1 LLDEFQGL
9 GWVGLVGVEPAAQV
23 FCFVEGNDREE
34 RVSGQGQVLRRV
46 DPSVPMVVF
55 HPLTG
60 VFFIVVFVLNSPVV
74 ADHSGGSRQF
84 SKVVARVEAAQEIA
98 GVVPHFEVWIFEVFE
113 IHPGALALEGA
124 ARVGQA
130 SFDRA
135 DGGVA
140 VFAVVEATVTTFGL
154 V

>member
-1 LLDEFQGL
+1 
-9 GWVGLVGVEPAAQV
+9 V
-23 FCFVEGNDREE
+23 
-34 RVSGQGQVLRRV
+34 
-46 DPSVPMVVF
+46 
-55 HPLTG
+55 
-60 VFFIVVFVLNSPVV
+60 
-74 ADHSGGSRQF
+74 
-84 SKVVARVEAAQEIA
+84 
-98 GVVPHFEVWIFEVFE
+98 
-113 IHPGALALEGA
+113 ALALEGA